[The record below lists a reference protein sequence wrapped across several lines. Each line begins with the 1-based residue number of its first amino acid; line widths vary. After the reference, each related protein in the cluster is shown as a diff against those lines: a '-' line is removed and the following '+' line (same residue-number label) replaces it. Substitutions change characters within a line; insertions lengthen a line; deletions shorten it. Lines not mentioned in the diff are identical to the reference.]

1 MIYDDNKQKKIIEYL
16 FYIFCIVSMNTV
28 ILSFIQYQVNFN
40 ESKFDLFIREMDS
53 YIKKTN
59 IMYNDMSIFYN
70 KTPLS

>member
-16 FYIFCIVSMNTV
+16 FYIFCIVLMNTV
-28 ILSFIQYQVNFN
+28 ILSFIIQYQVND
-40 ESKFDLFIREMDS
+40 SKFDSFIREMDS